1 METSGLNYQ
10 VFLSDFIIILPSF
23 LVNMYR
29 QVLYAKTKFIFIL
42 RFRNMNE
49 IQSRVKDI
57 IFSEIIYA

>member
-1 METSGLNYQ
+1 
-10 VFLSDFIIILPSF
+10 
-23 LVNMYR
+23 MYR

>member
-1 METSGLNYQ
+1 METSGLNCQ
-10 VFLSDFIIILPSF
+10 VFFSDFIIILPSF

-29 QVLYAKTKFIFIL
+29 KVLYAKTKFIFIL